1 MVFLNVDRVDFR
13 PHRADL
19 LSPGFYS
26 KPPVAAKS
34 KRRVRTGSLTT
45 K

>member
-26 KPPVAAKS
+26 KPPVCCQIKE
-34 KRRVRTGSLTT
+34 KG
-45 K
+45 